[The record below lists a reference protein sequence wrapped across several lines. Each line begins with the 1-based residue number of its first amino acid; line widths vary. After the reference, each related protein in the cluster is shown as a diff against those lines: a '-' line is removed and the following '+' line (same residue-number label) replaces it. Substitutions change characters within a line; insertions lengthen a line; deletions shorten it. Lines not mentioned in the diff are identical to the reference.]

1 MSDLP
6 QVAHGTEPPGRSP
19 CDRVKA
25 NSRGERKLP
34 PSHVW
39 RSCNTFL
46 RRFAAALFA
55 SFLCSGAAL
64 ASPPGAVISNQ
75 ALLQHLD
82 RSGQVATVLSNEV
95 SVVTAVLR
103 SPASVEFT
111 RVVAGGTG
119 TSQETVGPAACLDG
133 GVLQPLANPTLV
145 GGTTIDPTLAQD
157 IRTTSAYNI
166 GEAAFI
172 RLVDSDQNLDYQVI
186 DYVTVVVG
194 NTLSGDTETIR
205 LSETGLDTGVF
216 SGYVPL
222 GSGAPIPGDCF
233 LRGPP
238 TSGITVAYVD
248 PVDSTDTAQASAV
261 LDPVQRVFESRT
273 GTVISGSTI
282 EIVDA
287 VTGLPATVYGNDG
300 ISEFPSSIV
309 SGGTVTDSSGTSY
322 VFGPGEYRFPVVPD
336 GNYRLLVT
344 PPANYIA
351 PSSASIAELQN
362 LPGAPYSLSP
372 ASFGNQFTKLS
383 LIHI

>member
-1 MSDLP
+1 M
-6 QVAHGTEPPGRSP
+6 
-19 CDRVKA
+19 
-25 NSRGERKLP
+25 
-34 PSHVW
+34 
-39 RSCNTFL
+39 
-46 RRFAAALFA
+46 FA
-55 SFLCSGAAL
+55 SILVSGAAF

-75 ALLQHLD
+75 ASLEHLD
-82 RSGQVATVLSNEV
+82 RSGQLTSVLSNEV

-103 SPASVEFT
+103 SPASVDFT
-111 RVVAGGTG
+111 RVVANGTG
-119 TSQETVGPAACLDG
+119 TAQETVGPAACMTG
-133 GVLQPLANPTLV
+133 GALQTLVDPTLV
-145 GGTTIDPTLAQD
+145 GGNTINPALVQD

-172 RLVDSDQNLDYQVI
+172 RLVDSDQNLDYQQI
-186 DYVTVVVG
+186 DYVTVIVS
-194 NTLSGDTETIR
+194 NTLSGDTETIQ

-222 GSGAPIPGDCF
+222 GSGAPIPGDCV

-248 PVDSTDTAQASAV
+248 PVDSTDTAQASAI

-287 VTGLPATVYGNDG
+287 LTGLPATVYGNDG
-300 ISEFPSSIV
+300 ISQFPSSIV

-336 GNYRLLVT
+336 GDYRLLVT

-351 PSSASIAELQN
+351 PSAASIAELQS
-362 LPGAPYSLSP
+362 LPGAPYALSP
-372 ASFGNQFTKLS
+372 ASFGNQFTKSGDLS
-383 LIHI
+383 FAIDIPLDPLSSA